1 MDLLH
6 NIKSDRARRKR
17 KQPHGRSV
25 FHTVSCIVK
34 EYGLGEDFVRLLDHK
49 QDCRFPERIESL
61 KVKGKKGFELP
72 PFSLVSQEEYR
83 LVTTITGRLGNP
95 YLEFAQS
102 PEEIIL
108 SAPLY
113 RANPSINSDKLLR
126 YDFETLLFY
135 QRAKEELED
144 LTQGGG
150 NRNGTVGQDGELGEH
165 RNGGSD
171 VTMRQER
178 IKQLQAFVATVED
191 MES

>member
-6 NIKSDRARRKR
+6 NIKSDRARQRSR
-17 KQPHGRSV
+17 QLHERSV
-25 FHTVSCIVK
+25 FLTVSCIVK
-34 EYGLGEDFVRLLDHK
+34 EYRLGEDFVRLLDHK
-49 QDCRFPERIESL
+49 EDCRFPERIESL
-61 KVKGKKGFELP
+61 KVKGKKGFEVP

-95 YLEFAQS
+95 YLQFAQS

-113 RANPSINSDKLLR
+113 RANPSISFDELLR
-126 YDFETLLFY
+126 FDFETLFLC
-135 QRAKEELED
+135 QRAKEEVAD
-144 LTQGGG
+144 LSQRCG
-150 NRNGTVGQDGELGEH
+150 NCNRTVGQIGDLGET

-178 IKQLQAFVATVED
+178 IKQLQAFVATVGD
-191 MES
+191 RES